1 MTSLNHVAKLYVG
14 RGLDFKVVELQSC
27 QVIVRKANILWRKAR
42 KCTYKLFY
50 AIFFKCVIN
59 MLPVIIISKKADHST
74 HTRAHAR
81 TRARMHARTHTHTHI
96 YWQIVLKEAEVE
108 PYKIR
113 TMLYHALC

>member
-14 RGLDFKVVELQSC
+14 CGLDFKVAELQCC

-42 KCTYKLFY
+42 KCTNKLFY

-74 HTRAHAR
+74 HTRARTHA
-81 TRARMHARTHTHTHI
+81 HAHTHTH
-96 YWQIVLKEAEVE
+96 LLADRAKGS
-108 PYKIR
+108 R
-113 TMLYHALC
+113 S

>member
-14 RGLDFKVVELQSC
+14 CRLEFKVAELQSC

-59 MLPVIIISKKADHST
+59 MLPVILISKKADHST

-81 TRARMHARTHTHTHI
+81 THTHTHTH
-96 YWQIVLKEAEVE
+96 LLADRAKGS
-108 PYKIR
+108 R
-113 TMLYHALC
+113 S